1 MGVQIGQDA
10 PDFTA
15 KAVAGSGDFVDVTLS
30 DYAKDGKWV
39 VLYFYPLD
47 FTFVCPTEI
56 RAYDNLAG
64 KFSELGAQVI
74 GCSIDSHFSHLGW
87 LESGGMTESKSL
99 NHPIVGDVTK
109 NIGRDY
115 GVLNEDLGFSLR
127 GTFIIDPKG
136 KIRSITICD
145 APVGRNVDESI
156 RTLQALQHVD
166 SAGGKEV
173 CPVNWNPGGDTIKL
187 G

>member
-1 MGVQIGQDA
+1 MGVHIGQDA

-15 KAVAGSGDFVDVTLS
+15 KAVTGKGEFVEITLS
-30 DYAKDGKWV
+30 DFSQDGKWV

-56 RAYDNLAG
+56 RAFDGLADR
-64 KFSELGAQVI
+64 FSKLGAQVI

-87 LESGGMTESKSL
+87 LESGGMTEDKTL
-99 NHPIVGDVTK
+99 RHPVVGDVTK
-109 NIGRDY
+109 SIGRDY

-127 GTFIIDPKG
+127 GTFIIDPNG
-136 KIRSITICD
+136 KVRSITISD
-145 APVGRNVDESI
+145 APVGRNVEETL

-166 SAGGKEV
+166 AAGGKEV
-173 CPVNWNPGGDTIKL
+173 CPVNWNPGGDTIQV